1 MPQQTVGY
9 CTNRCCAMCC
19 AGACAYCAGES
30 DLYPYP
36 DDDRDEYDDDRPE
49 YDTESVIQS
58 HGYRPDPLIFYGD
71 GPMYLGMELEIHANG
86 SVFSG
91 YNGYRGLERYARKV
105 QEAFGEVIYIQE
117 DGSVSDGFEVTSYPM
132 SYKWAMEHFPW
143 DVLRTMADD
152 GCWTDRNVGLHVHV
166 SRAAFKSECHL
177 YRWMK
182 FVHRNAEQVM
192 TLARRRNS
200 RWAPFEAH
208 HRGAI
213 KDYVKGPVKGARTDG
228 WGGSYVDWDR
238 YQAINPVNRDTLEVR
253 VFRSSL
259 DPSEV
264 QAALAFVAASVEYTR
279 DLDAN
284 KIIKERGWAWSSFVD
299 WLKGR
304 DEYRVLLGVLE
315 GLSCVS

>member
-9 CTNRCCAMCC
+9 CTHGCCTMCC
-19 AGACAYCAGES
+19 DGRCGYCYGQRMA
-30 DLYPYP
+30 DLYP
-36 DDDRDEYDDDRPE
+36 DDDRDEYDDDDRPS
-49 YDTESVIQS
+49 YDTGRVIQS
-58 HGYRPDPLIFYGD
+58 HGYRPDPLTFYGD
-71 GPMYLGMELEIHANG
+71 GPMYLGMELEVHCG
-86 SVFSG
+86 SLGSS
-91 YNGYRGLERYARKV
+91 YDYWSALERYARKV
-105 QEAFGEVIYIQE
+105 QGAFGEVIYIQE
-117 DGSVSDGFEVTSYPM
+117 DGSVSDGFEITSYPM
-132 SYKWAMEHFPW
+132 SYKWAMENFPW
-143 DVLRTMADD
+143 DELRTMADD

-200 RWAPFEAH
+200 RWAPFDPS
-208 HRGAI
+208 HRAGI
-213 KDYVKGPVKGARTDG
+213 KHYIKGPANAG
-228 WGGSYVDWDR
+228 WGQAGYNVDWDR

-299 WLKGR
+299 WLKGH